1 METLLKFQTKFCSY
15 IIGTAILAVTTAF
28 TTLTTQQNP
37 ITSASPSPQERG
49 RARQGPGGE
58 VTRPQSQ
65 APPLFWRGAVPGR
78 GRGVR
83 LTSEDS
89 PFLDSLLNANPLL
102 RRVATNPRYELQIIY
117 TQIDRDAQNRPTFT
131 PHTYHLN
138 PKQYFN
144 PASLVKLPVVALSLE
159 KLNDLHKPGV
169 TRRTIMA
176 TSTAY
181 RCQAPVPF
189 AAPADSDRTT
199 TIGNYIKRM
208 LLVSDNLAYN
218 RLYEFLGQ
226 RPLNQRLQ
234 ELGYPNA
241 RITRRFA
248 PCDTTAN
255 RHTNPISFHTPSGD
269 TLYKEAAKFNPTPYV
284 SPLGRVL
291 KGRAHQAGSRVIPE
305 PYDFTTANHLPLPD
319 ITAVLQSVL
328 FPESVPAAQ
337 RLRLTP
343 ADYAFLRRYLHATPH
358 ESGFHPYAPSRYFDA
373 YKKYLYYGRNPDL
386 PRQSTLRIYNI
397 VGMSHGY
404 LADVAYFADSLH
416 QSEFLLSAVLYVNQ
430 NGIINDGAYEYDNIG
445 QPFLAQLGRKIQQYE
460 AQRPRQHHPNL
471 TEFFAPELIR

>member
-1 METLLKFQTKFCSY
+1 MLTK
-15 IIGTAILAVTTAF
+15 G
-28 TTLTTQQNP
+28 
-37 ITSASPSPQERG
+37 
-49 RARQGPGGE
+49 
-58 VTRPQSQ
+58 
-65 APPLFWRGAVPGR
+65 
-78 GRGVR
+78 
-83 LTSEDS
+83 DS
-89 PFLDSLLNANPLL
+89 PLLDSLLEANPLL
-102 RRVATNPRYELQIIY
+102 KRVATNPKYELQIIY
-117 TQIDRDAQNRPTFT
+117 TQINRDAQNRPTFT

-159 KLNDLHKPGV
+159 KLNDLNKPEV

-176 TSTAY
+176 TGIAW
-181 RCQAPVPF
+181 RCQTPVPF
-189 AAPADSDRTT
+189 AAPADTDRTAT
-199 TIGNYIKRM
+199 VGNYIKRM
-208 LLVSDNLAYN
+208 LLVSDNVAYN

-248 PCDTTAN
+248 PCDTAAN
-255 RHTNPISFHTPSGD
+255 RYTNPISFHTPQGD
-269 TLYKEAAKFNPTPYV
+269 TLYEQPAQYNPIAYH

-291 KGRAHQAGSRVIPE
+291 KGRAHQAGGRIIPE
-305 PYDFTTANHLPLPD
+305 PYDFTTSNHLPLPD
-319 ITAVLQSVL
+319 ITALLQSLL

-337 RLRLTP
+337 RPRLAST
-343 ADYAFLRRYLHATPH
+343 DYAFLRRYLHATPH
-358 ESGFHPYAPSRYFDA
+358 ESGFHLYAASRYFDA

-386 PRQSTLRIYNI
+386 PQQSTLRIYNI

-430 NGIINDGAYEYDNIG
+430 DGIINDGAYEYDSIG
-445 QPFLAQLGRKIQQYE
+445 QPFLAQLGRQIQQYE
-460 AQRPRQHHPNL
+460 SQRPRQHRPNL
-471 TEFFAPELIR
+471 TEFFAPEPVR